1 MTVIERSN
9 KVEETINRSIK
20 VSSLF
25 LQIAVKNAVDQS
37 AIRLHK
43 QKEM

>member
-9 KVEETINRSIK
+9 KVEETINRSTK

-25 LQIAVKNAVDQS
+25 LQIAVKNVVDQS